1 MEWGMNMARNVY
13 GLDLGS
19 YEVKIYDKNQNVIRK
34 EKDTIA
40 VENKKYIFA
49 AGDEAYEM
57 YEKAPENVQVI
68 FPMKN
73 GVISHFEDMQ
83 YLLQSLLNPE
93 QKLMRGAEYVIAV
106 PTDVTE
112 VEKKAFYDLV
122 SYSSARA
129 KEVRIVER
137 GIASAVG
144 LGLNVM
150 EEKGIFIA
158 DFGGDTTE
166 LSVLSQGGIVLNRL
180 VKIGGA
186 TLDTAVANLV
196 RYHKDFLIGKLTSE
210 ALRRRFG
217 VFEESGDASMTVA
230 GRNLITGIPQQVEVS
245 VGLVRAAVKE
255 PLKECVRSILSML
268 DHTPPDVRKAVE
280 GKGLFLTGGLAKLRG
295 IDTYLQEMTGL
306 KVISGERPDTAA
318 VEGIRKIIW
327 NRELDRLAYS
337 LLDENYRW
345 LKS

>member
-1 MEWGMNMARNVY
+1 
-13 GLDLGS
+13 
-19 YEVKIYDKNQNVIRK
+19 
-34 EKDTIA
+34 
-40 VENKKYIFA
+40 
-49 AGDEAYEM
+49 
-57 YEKAPENVQVI
+57 
-68 FPMKN
+68 
-73 GVISHFEDMQ
+73 
-83 YLLQSLLNPE
+83 
-93 QKLMRGAEYVIAV
+93 MRGAEYVIAV

-144 LGLNVM
+144 LGLNVR

-180 VKIGGA
+180 VKIGGT

-268 DHTPPDVRKAVE
+268 DRTPPDVRKAVE
-280 GKGLFLTGGLAKLRG
+280 EKGLFLTGGLAKLRG

-306 KVISGERPDTAA
+306 KVVSCERPDTAA